1 MSKETVYAGP
11 DGDVHLYKRF
21 GHHLPK
27 DGQLTLE
34 IAGWTIIEESVDTGH
49 PIYGVAG
56 GGGPVGD
63 RAIFIEEMQQLIDQ
77 LESAMEI
84 IDPNGR
90 PRCDQEPVPEEEP
103 SDARSGSLSVPA
115 QQEDPRG
122 LRPV

>member
-1 MSKETVYAGP
+1 VSKETVYAGP

-34 IAGWTIIEESVDTGH
+34 IAGWAIIEESVDTGH

-84 IDPNGR
+84 IDSNGR
-90 PRCDQEPVPEEEP
+90 PCDHDEPESKEEKD
-103 SDARSGSLSVPA
+103 DA
-115 QQEDPRG
+115 
-122 LRPV
+122 